1 MMANL
6 QQICSLAI
14 PNASGEGKHG
24 LKILAQLRRCGL
36 RQGTLGRT
44 WVSGPAH
51 KFSVFGPT
59 VMYYIYS
66 LHTYLLKYTL
76 LNYHIL
82 NYDVCSGAACD
93 INAEMCP
100 DGIG

>member
-1 MMANL
+1 MS
-6 QQICSLAI
+6 I
-14 PNASGEGKHG
+14 
-24 LKILAQLRRCGL
+24 ILACVYPTGCLKNKKGTL

-66 LHTYLLKYTL
+66 LHKYLLKYTL

-82 NYDVCSGAACD
+82 NYDVCSGAVCD

>member
-1 MMANL
+1 MW
-6 QQICSLAI
+6 IGSLYQVK
-14 PNASGEGKHG
+14 PTKYHG
-24 LKILAQLRRCGL
+24 VRTL

-51 KFSVFGPT
+51 TYSVFGST
-59 VMYYIYS
+59 VMYYYS
-66 LHTYLLKYTL
+66 LHKYLLKYTL